1 MMDAEASTKSGKWL
15 DVKVIAIE
23 DAYLSWWF
31 SSSDGHDLDYLIRLH
46 ICAGPFSECRKVVP
60 ERHEEFHADV
70 VRKIDLE
77 DIRKNCE
84 AWWTRSDTKTRYAEW
99 RKIFLEE
106 AKDADKSKRKKPPSE
121 DVGLSTH

>member
-1 MMDAEASTKSGKWL
+1 MPGPWVAGSDNPGFLPGMSWKLREVHEIYTYGDTGERQGKLLVMDAEASTKSGKWL

-70 VRKIDLE
+70 VRK
-77 DIRKNCE
+77 
-84 AWWTRSDTKTRYAEW
+84 
-99 RKIFLEE
+99 
-106 AKDADKSKRKKPPSE
+106 P
-121 DVGLSTH
+121 